1 MSVLFSPIGTA
12 DPGTHLGDGPM
23 LHIVRHKRPNK
34 VVLFLSPE
42 MARHQEADGRYTKS
56 IEHLARTMGFAA
68 PSIEVIP
75 SNVNE
80 VYSFDRYITIFEE
93 ALENLSVAYQGE
105 KLLVN
110 VSSGTP
116 AMEQALVALGSFGR
130 LDLHL
135 LQVLTP
141 REGVNKRD
149 DREDPDNYDLC
160 FMADWVEEIE
170 ASRDFK
176 SRIIEVK
183 TPNFYDRVLRENV
196 VALVGRYEYGA
207 AYQLGDQMSLV
218 DDVTKEMILAAA
230 ERLDLNDKRSARVF
244 GGTPLSWKANDR
256 LAEYLYTMEVRLE
269 QGRWADY
276 LRAMTPAL
284 TEIMK
289 RVLERSGLFE
299 KSYMEVGRD
308 GKPTGRCDPTKI
320 KADRRLAEAFNLRSD
335 KPIFV
340 TDQQYSNLVAEY
352 CEDVQVKEQVLG
364 LRRVEQTRNTL
375 AHEIR
380 SSTKEALE
388 REGGMSMQEV
398 FDTFVSLHD
407 WLMPN
412 QKMVPGLYHRISEM
426 IIGML

>member
-1 MSVLFSPIGTA
+1 
-12 DPGTHLGDGPM
+12 
-23 LHIVRHKRPNK
+23 
-34 VVLFLSPE
+34 
-42 MARHQEADGRYTKS
+42 
-56 IEHLARTMGFAA
+56 MGFAA
-68 PSIEVIP
+68 PSFEVIP

-130 LDLHL
+130 LDLQL

-207 AYQLGDQMSLV
+207 AYQLGTQMSLV

-308 GKPTGRCDPTKI
+308 GKLTGRCDPTKI